1 MPEDKVFS
9 HLPALKNCPWRSMKI
24 LMTSPLMN
32 SRQFR
37 RFFVR
42 ALRDFSKYFSGIL
55 VWQTHAQTVYCLC
68 CHCSLV
74 LRTHHGPAQAE
85 SWCWEFGK
93 CTRRNCTALSP
104 TCSLDADVRRRK
116 WRWNWAGTWMVH
128 GWMPGAWM
136 TWDAY
141 GCLVCPRHWRNVF
154 FFAGHGPL
162 GIFLGVKGIES
173 GDTWRYRM
181 DPYGSVW

>member
-9 HLPALKNCPWRSMKI
+9 HLTALKNCPWRSMKI

-116 WRWNWAGTWMVH
+116 WRWNWAGTWMDAWCMDDM
-128 GWMPGAWM
+128 GCLWMPGMPASLTQCFFLCWSR
-136 TWDAY
+136 AF
-141 GCLVCPRHWRNVF
+141 RNLF
-154 FFAGHGPL
+154 GS
-162 GIFLGVKGIES
+162 KGNRI
-173 GDTWRYRM
+173 GRYM
-181 DPYGSVW
+181 EIPYGSVW